1 MGCAFKD
8 GNNYFLH
15 GDSEDG
21 THKWRDKETFMPG
34 GTFPLGWTRKYGN
47 GKVFVTNLW
56 NLYQKV
62 VRLTYMKK
70 QSSKRL
76 DFIKAAHESEKLEKS
91 ARMED
96 YLEVIGELVDMK
108 GYATTLDISRY
119 MNVSA
124 PSVTKMLKRLDKNGY
139 LYYEKYHGISL
150 TPTGEQLAET
160 IRQKH
165 GTLLDF
171 FEILGIGREI
181 ANQDAEGVEHHLNA
195 KTVRQIRKFIT
206 FLKSNPKIVKNFND
220 F

>member
-1 MGCAFKD
+1 
-8 GNNYFLH
+8 
-15 GDSEDG
+15 
-21 THKWRDKETFMPG
+21 
-34 GTFPLGWTRKYGN
+34 
-47 GKVFVTNLW
+47 
-56 NLYQKV
+56 
-62 VRLTYMKK
+62 
-70 QSSKRL
+70 
-76 DFIKAAHESEKLEKS
+76 
-91 ARMED
+91 
-96 YLEVIGELVDMK
+96 MK

-150 TPTGEQLAET
+150 TPTGDQLAET

-165 GTLLDF
+165 GTLLEF

-195 KTVRQIRKFIT
+195 KTVRQIRKFVT
-206 FLKSNPKIVKNFND
+206 FLKSNPKIAKNFND

>member
-1 MGCAFKD
+1 
-8 GNNYFLH
+8 
-15 GDSEDG
+15 
-21 THKWRDKETFMPG
+21 
-34 GTFPLGWTRKYGN
+34 
-47 GKVFVTNLW
+47 
-56 NLYQKV
+56 
-62 VRLTYMKK
+62 MKK

-181 ANQDAEGVEHHLNA
+181 ALKLAREKIDIVIEQWKNTLNLQNSYY
-195 KTVRQIRKFIT
+195 KLRNYLSNKF
-206 FLKSNPKIVKNFND
+206 
-220 F
+220 